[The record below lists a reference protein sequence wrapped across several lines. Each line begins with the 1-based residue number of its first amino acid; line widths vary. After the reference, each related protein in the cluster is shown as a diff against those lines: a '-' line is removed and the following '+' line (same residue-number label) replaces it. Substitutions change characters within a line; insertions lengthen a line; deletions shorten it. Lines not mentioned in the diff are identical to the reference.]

1 MGNIRTLS
9 RLLAVLLA
17 MVLLLSVSAAA
28 QQNGAVWCESDA
40 AEDGICISIWAD
52 ANAGSGVIQ
61 LTYNKAEMKFLRLEL
76 EEAYVQAHSINA
88 KIPGQVKVSWIAPA
102 NAAADGSHVLMR
114 LYFEGTS
121 AESLAF
127 AGSAF
132 TPDGESLQ
140 VTMLDFAPL
149 NGLIESAE
157 GQDLQGYTEESV
169 AQLQTALQEAK
180 ALLEAEHVAP
190 AQIAAA
196 IAKLEQALQGLQ
208 QPLPTTQ
215 PTTQPIGQPEPE
227 PNNGW
232 IGIVVAAVAVCAAV
246 VVVVI
251 VLTKKREKK

>member
-1 MGNIRTLS
+1 MGNIRKLS

-28 QQNGAVWCESDA
+28 QQNGAVWCESEA

-132 TPDGESLQ
+132 TPEGESLQ

-149 NGLIESAE
+149 KGLIESAE

-190 AQIAAA
+190 AQIEAA

-215 PTTQPIGQPEPE
+215 PATQPTGQISE

>member
-1 MGNIRTLS
+1 MGNIRKMS

-28 QQNGAVWCESDA
+28 QQNGAVWCESAA

-61 LTYNKAEMKFLRLEL
+61 LTYNKAEMKYLRLEL

-121 AESLAF
+121 AESLAL

-190 AQIAAA
+190 AQIEAA

-215 PTTQPIGQPEPE
+215 PTTQPTGQISE

>member
-1 MGNIRTLS
+1 MGNIRKMS

-28 QQNGAVWCESDA
+28 QQNGAVWCESAA

-61 LTYNKAEMKFLRLEL
+61 LTYHKAEMKFLRLEL

-190 AQIAAA
+190 AQIEAA

-215 PTTQPIGQPEPE
+215 PTTQPTGQISE

-232 IGIVVAAVAVCAAV
+232 IGIVAAAVAVCAAV